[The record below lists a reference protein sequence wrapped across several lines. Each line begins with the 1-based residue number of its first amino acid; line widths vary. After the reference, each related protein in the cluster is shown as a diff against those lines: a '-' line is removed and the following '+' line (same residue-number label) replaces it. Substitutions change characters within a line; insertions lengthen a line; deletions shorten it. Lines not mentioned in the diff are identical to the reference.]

1 MTVAFDSFCESR
13 LFGFIE
19 SPLGVRGCE
28 VGCEPCPGM
37 CDTWLWP
44 CYVALR
50 MPCTLS
56 APCGFTLDDSRCVTH
71 RLWKTR
77 IHDPSLNV
85 VLQFVS
91 CVSSGFRFIAKYRC
105 PCSCTGGLELWFY
118 FDPAMDFIEGVS
130 VVGMDFF
137 CAKHLTSSTCWD
149 RGGGGW
155 DRWEING
162 PGGPGGEG
170 PDDHMFFKPP
180 HGSLIDDGNLR
191 APVAFLGTAIGSRMA
206 LGGCVTQPSELS
218 FGPVRVGDSRELS
231 FRITSTTGLGGT
243 VTSPCAE
250 FSIVGNGSWRSG
262 AWTTIIVR
270 YTPVDDGSDT
280 CHLDLGGG
288 CGDLPASGRGWS
300 AFLHRVSFEEGL
312 DFQFGQLRNARVDCG
327 NEGTFGRL
335 SASDGPATH
344 CGSGTED
351 DPYRCRYIYGS
362 AIGKAICAHP
372 EWGIPEW
379 AC

>member
-13 LFGFIE
+13 LGGFIE
-19 SPLGVRGCE
+19 SPLGERGCE

-37 CDTWLWP
+37 CSTWLWP
-44 CYVALR
+44 CYAALR

-56 APCGFTLDDSRCVTH
+56 APCGLTLDDSRCVTH

-118 FDPAMDFIEGVS
+118 FDPETDFIEGVS

-137 CAKHLTSSTCWD
+137 CAKHLTSSFCWD

-155 DRWEING
+155 DRWQVN
-162 PGGPGGEG
+162 GPGGEG

-180 HGSLIDDGNLR
+180 HGSLIDDSVPPPLAFAVLAGNVL
-191 APVAFLGTAIGSRMA
+191 AGA
-206 LGGCVTQPSELS
+206 GGCSASPSELS
-218 FGPVRVGDSRELS
+218 FGAVRVGESRDLS
-231 FRITSTTGLGGT
+231 FYVIADGSISGGI
-243 VTSPCAE
+243 VTSPCSE
-250 FSIVGNGSWRSG
+250 FTIVGSG
-262 AWTTIIVR
+262 AWRGGPPATRITVR
-270 YTPVDDGSDT
+270 YAPVDDGVDNCRLS
-280 CHLDLGGG
+280 LGHGS
-288 CGDLPASGRGWS
+288 CDDLPVSGRGWS
-300 AFLHRVSFEEGL
+300 TFLHRVSFEEGL

-327 NEGTFGRL
+327 NEGTFGHL